1 MESHGPFSLRGALP
15 PAVLQQRLLAM
26 LQWLDETLMAAEI
39 PWWITG
45 GTLLGAMRHQGFIP
59 HDDDIDIELLEEDL
73 PRAQTA
79 LGTSWG
85 LFFFFRGS
93 IQLNS
98 LTFFVCFQVLLAAA
112 IVAWGSGP
120 TATSAWAASFSG
132 AATGDSRNRWMCS
145 CGRGDPCGSW
155 RSFHPRRTEVT
166 GER

>member
-26 LQWLDETLMAAEI
+26 LQWLDETLTAAGI

-79 LGTSWG
+79 LGTSGG
-85 LFFFFRGS
+85 LFFFPRVNPAFRMGRFFFWGRDGRFSESVDVFLREGRPLRQLEEFPSEEDGS
-93 IQLNS
+93 D
-98 LTFFVCFQVLLAAA
+98 
-112 IVAWGSGP
+112 W
-120 TATSAWAASFSG
+120 
-132 AATGDSRNRWMCS
+132 
-145 CGRGDPCGSW
+145 
-155 RSFHPRRTEVT
+155 
-166 GER
+166 

>member
-1 MESHGPFSLRGALP
+1 MESHGPLSLRGALP

-26 LQWLDETLMAAEI
+26 LQWLDETLTAAGI

-79 LGTSWG
+79 LGTSGG
-85 LFFFFRGS
+85 LFFVFFRGS

-98 LTFFVCFQVLLAAA
+98 LTFLCFPGA
-112 IVAWGSGP
+112 IGSSYRGLGQWTNSDVRMGRFFFWGRDGR
-120 TATSAWAASFSG
+120 FSESV
-132 AATGDSRNRWMCS
+132 DVFLRE
-145 CGRGDPCGSW
+145 GRPLRQLEEFPSEEDGSDW
-155 RSFHPRRTEVT
+155 
-166 GER
+166 